1 MAVPVKDTTPTL
13 SLGSVRYS
21 WVADESIGVPVDAPY
36 HIALTPPHISERV
49 VTFCGLAFPVR
60 EIRQTITPDRACT
73 ICLRE
78 YAPQR
83 RRK

>member
-1 MAVPVKDTTPTL
+1 MAPPAKDETPTD
-13 SLGSVRYS
+13 SVMSVRYS

-36 HIALTPPHISERV
+36 HIALTPPHLSERV

-60 EIRQTITPDRACT
+60 EIVHSIAPDRACL

-78 YAPQR
+78 YFPR
-83 RRK
+83 PRRK